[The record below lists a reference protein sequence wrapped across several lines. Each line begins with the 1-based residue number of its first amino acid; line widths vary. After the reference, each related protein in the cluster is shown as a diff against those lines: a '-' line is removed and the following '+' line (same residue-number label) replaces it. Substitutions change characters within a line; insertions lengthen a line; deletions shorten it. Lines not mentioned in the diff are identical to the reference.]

1 MIAIIALGA
10 PACAFAQGQS
20 QSGDQQSP
28 PAQNDSQRKININ
41 DPPPPPPAA
50 EAAPAPEPAKP
61 VAFDP
66 LGAEKDIEVGN
77 FYSKK
82 GNYDA
87 AIERFQDA
95 ARKHAGYAKPY
106 LLMAE
111 TYEKKDDAADALKA
125 YREFLKLYPQSPDR
139 KRVEGRIADL
149 QKKAPPE
156 EKKEAHQ

>member
-1 MIAIIALGA
+1 V
-10 PACAFAQGQS
+10 PAYAFAQAQS
-20 QSGDQQSP
+20 QSADQQAP

-41 DPPPPPPAA
+41 DPPPPPPAVD
-50 EAAPAPEPAKP
+50 AAAVPDPAKP
-61 VAFDP
+61 PPVFDP

-77 FYSKK
+77 FYFKR

-87 AIERFQDA
+87 AIERFHDA

-106 LLMAE
+106 LLLGE
-111 TYEKKDDAADALKA
+111 TYEKKNDAQNALKA

-149 QKKAPPE
+149 QKKVPPE
-156 EKKEAHQ
+156 EKKDSRQT

>member
-1 MIAIIALGA
+1 M
-10 PACAFAQGQS
+10 
-20 QSGDQQSP
+20 
-28 PAQNDSQRKININ
+28 
-41 DPPPPPPAA
+41 
-50 EAAPAPEPAKP
+50 
-61 VAFDP
+61 FDP

-77 FYSKK
+77 FYFKK

-111 TYEKKDDAADALKA
+111 TYEKKDDAQNALEA

-139 KRVEGRIADL
+139 KRVEGRVADL
-149 QKKAPPE
+149 QKKVRPE
-156 EKKEAHQ
+156 EKKKSHQ